1 MKKTTIAILLIT
13 ASLIFTS
20 SAVPF
25 SNRINLH
32 GGKTSTKSMAV
43 WELYKFRDT
52 ELLRKYPLCWC
63 PWTAYSL
70 VINNVT
76 VEDRNNRYYLCINT
90 DLYKATITEA
100 KYNKAHAKKFKGT
113 TKHKV
118 WKIYDYCRRT
128 SYEAHKK
135 TARDVFEN
143 RVADCAGIAEA
154 FYVMCKKNGIQVRY
168 CIGWCDK
175 GCHAWN
181 RVKIG
186 KAWYYVD
193 ATMERYLWKPLYD
206 GYTIMEE
213 W

>member
-1 MKKTTIAILLIT
+1 MKKTTIAVLLI
-13 ASLIFTS
+13 SVCLLFTS
-20 SAVPF
+20 AGTPF

-90 DLYKATITEA
+90 DLYKATIAEA
-100 KYNKAHAKKFKGT
+100 KYNKDHAKTYKGT
-113 TKHKV
+113 TKQKV

-135 TARDVFEN
+135 TARDVFQN
-143 RVADCAGIAEA
+143 RTADCAGIAEA
-154 FYVMCKKNGIQVRY
+154 FYVMCKKNGIPCRY
-168 CIGWCDK
+168 IIGWTEDS
-175 GCHAWN
+175 CHAWN
-181 RVKIG
+181 RVKVGG
-186 KAWYYVD
+186 KWYYVD
-193 ATMERYLWKPLYD
+193 ATKGIWLRKKLPKGWS
-206 GYTIMEE
+206 IMEK

>member
-1 MKKTTIAILLIT
+1 MRKRIGVLLIAACLLLT
-13 ASLIFTS
+13 SASTT
-20 SAVPF
+20 F
-25 SNRINLH
+25 SNKVDLH
-32 GGKTSTKSMAV
+32 GGRYGTKSMAV

-52 ELLRKYPLCWC
+52 EMMRKYPLCWC
-63 PWTAYSL
+63 PWTAY
-70 VINNVT
+70 VAVNNNVT
-76 VEDRNNRYYLCINT
+76 IEDANNRYYLCINA
-90 DLYKATITEA
+90 DLYKLTIKEA
-100 KYNKAHAKKFKGT
+100 KYNKDHAKTYKGT
-113 TKHKV
+113 TKQKV

-154 FYVMCKKNGIQVRY
+154 FYVMCRKNKIPVRY
-168 CIGWCDK
+168 CIGWCEK

-186 KAWYYVD
+186 KTWYYVD

-206 GYTIMEE
+206 GYTLMEM

>member
-1 MKKTTIAILLIT
+1 MKKTTIAILLI
-13 ASLIFTS
+13 AVCLLTS
-20 SAVPF
+20 AGTPF

-32 GGKTSTKSMAV
+32 GGRTSTKSMAV

-63 PWTAYSL
+63 PWSAY
-70 VINNVT
+70 VAVNNNVT
-76 VEDRNNRYYLCINT
+76 IEDANNRYYLCINA
-90 DLYKATITEA
+90 DLYKLTIKEA
-100 KYNKAHAKKFKGT
+100 KYNKDHAKTYKGT
-113 TKHKV
+113 TKQKV

-135 TARDVFEN
+135 TARDVFQN
-143 RVADCAGIAEA
+143 RRADCAGIAEA
-154 FYVMCKKNGIQVRY
+154 FYVMCRKNKIPVRY
-168 CIGWCDK
+168 CIGWCEK

-186 KAWYYVD
+186 KKWYYVD
-193 ATMERYLWKPLYD
+193 ATMERWLWRPLYD
-206 GYTIMEE
+206 GYTLMEE